1 MVIQR
6 KSAKKY
12 KFWYI
17 TYIFFGK
24 GHQKTFLRMQILY
37 SLDMFLLFFFVL
49 AIYIFHHITILF
61 ISTII
66 VIPIVRIDNLLAIYT
81 ISCKIKK

>member
-37 SLDMFLLFFFVL
+37 SLDMFLLFFFRPSNIHFSSYYNI
-49 AIYIFHHITILF
+49 IYFNNHCY
-61 ISTII
+61 S
-66 VIPIVRIDNLLAIYT
+66 N
-81 ISCKIKK
+81 S